1 MGSIKPEKKIKKM
14 KKIKKRG
21 HELVKM
27 GEGAWGLFPF
37 QRDDKCA
44 IVEKNKDHVAG
55 ADRKA
60 HKSKKARKNKSKE
73 NPPSSEPSMVM
84 NDEPHAEDSLK
95 RKKDKSKKAPKNKS
109 KDNPPSSEP
118 NIVVIANDEP
128 DPDNSLKG
136 KSKKAH
142 KKKKDGKMQEVATD
156 DVYQISSGV
165 EDDSKG
171 MKKWIKEFHDRRPG
185 VKVLQEQIDNFIT
198 AHEEQEEQ
206 ARRERETKLTEE
218 GWTVVVHR
226 KGGKRTTDPDSGVA
240 VGSVA
245 EAAVR
250 DKLAKKKSKDV
261 GLDFYRFQRK
271 EAHRSEV
278 MKLQSKFEEDK
289 KRIQQIRAA
298 RKFKP
303 Y

>member
-1 MGSIKPEKKIKKM
+1 MGSSKPEKKIKK
-14 KKIKKRG
+14 IKKHRRK
-21 HELVKM
+21 LVEK
-27 GEGAWGLFPF
+27 GEGAGGAYPLEY
-37 QRDDKCA
+37 DDSP
-44 IVEKNKDHVAG
+44 IVEKNKDDVAG

-60 HKSKKARKNKSKE
+60 YKSKKAHN
-73 NPPSSEPSMVM
+73 
-84 NDEPHAEDSLK
+84 
-95 RKKDKSKKAPKNKS
+95 NKS
-109 KDNPPSSEP
+109 KDNPPSSESSR
-118 NIVVIANDEP
+118 VVNDKVDAEDSSRGEKVFLP
-128 DPDNSLKG
+128 ING
-136 KSKKAH
+136 NSKKAR
-142 KKKKDGKMQEVATD
+142 KKKKDALLTDKKSKAVKEVQEAAVD
-156 DVYQISSGV
+156 DVYQISAEEEG
-165 EDDSKG
+165 DFKG
-171 MKKWIKEFHDRRPG
+171 MRKWIKDFHDRRLG
-185 VKVLQEQIDNFIT
+185 LKVLQEQIDNFIA
-198 AHEEQEEQ
+198 AHEEQEEE
-206 ARRERETKLTEE
+206 ARRMREAKIAED

-226 KGGKRTTDPDSGVA
+226 KGGKRTTDPESGVA

-250 DKLAKKKSKDV
+250 DKLAKKKNKDV

>member
-1 MGSIKPEKKIKKM
+1 MGSNKLEKKMNKM
-14 KKIKKRG
+14 KIKKRCR
-21 HELVKM
+21 ELLEKGESAGNACTLEHDGKYPIVK
-27 GEGAWGLFPF
+27 
-37 QRDDKCA
+37 
-44 IVEKNKDHVAG
+44 KNKDNVAG
-55 ADRKA
+55 VDQKA
-60 HKSKKARKNKSKE
+60 YKSKKARKSKIKD
-73 NPPSSEPSMVM
+73 NHPSEPS
-84 NDEPHAEDSLK
+84 
-95 RKKDKSKKAPKNKS
+95 
-109 KDNPPSSEP
+109 
-118 NIVVIANDEP
+118 IVVIERP
-128 DPDNSLKG
+128 DSEVSCKNIKG

-142 KKKKDGKMQEVATD
+142 KKKMDGQSTNKKIKSVKEVQEVAMD
-156 DVYQISSGV
+156 DVYEISSV
-165 EDDSKG
+165 DEDDSKG
-171 MKKWIKEFHDRRPG
+171 MKKWIKEFHVRRPG
-185 VKVLQEQIDNFIT
+185 LKVLQEQIDNFIT

-206 ARRERETKLTEE
+206 AKREREAKLAEE

-271 EAHRSEV
+271 EAHRSDI